1 MTTEENESYRNLFP
15 KSTDSIQHQTSIQQN
30 IHQQEQ
36 NNQLHYIQ
44 LQQPQQP
51 QNILQST
58 VDQNFNSHQQKQ
70 QQTMIPS
77 VSYPNISHYS
87 YGSPNQG
94 LQHNQQR
101 QMQMSQQPSQQS
113 IQHSQQYH
121 LSQDNL
127 MAQSLNMSG
136 QQSSQFSFPPPPP
149 SLMPHGGNNIRTLQ
163 RDTQLDQQQHLNQH
177 QQTNNVN
184 QQQNQYLLQSNKRQE
199 LPHVSPVNYDI
210 KPDSRV
216 LIPVVPQSPS
226 QVPGSLSRHSSLSN
240 MDSLAQQRK
249 KFRRSDHAPI
259 GDPSDHQLLELAYR
273 AKDQQFDEFTESV
286 KFSEKM
292 PADSTKSSSKG
303 NKIYEIHKKRQQQ
316 IFAMVCLMKMC
327 EPSSTSVVPRNL
339 IFSKYSHIC
348 SSKQLT
354 ALCAA
359 SFGKLVR
366 ILFPSVTTR
375 RLGMRGESR
384 YHYCGIR
391 LIDDEDLSHLNFEDD
406 EDSVKKEQFEGD
418 IENNE
423 LSESAEINSRNIVN
437 NNSVNNS
444 DNNVEP
450 SKRSIKE
457 LQDGFT
463 VIKIPKTDQHLELV
477 FQRSLLPFLESSETD
492 KSPLSFPNIDSYIN
506 NDEREYGTNFGEF
519 EELYTQHCLSVFE
532 SFRYMRLN
540 TLFNTIASFHN
551 SLSENHQALYRS
563 NSILSWIVECDQI
576 LYKASI
582 RMLSNLTLKLVHE
595 TVREQ
600 LHTISSKYL
609 ENLSSLNFPQYVIDR
624 KCKPAV
630 IFSKLIGRI
639 ARVSDTAESANRV
652 LSSSEDKEMMLMNWR
667 QLVNFKNL
675 IDKELPCSSENS
687 AIAQGILQNDIPYFV
702 EQSTMESRNSSNP
715 SDVLISN
722 LCKYLVTL
730 PFKFVN
736 SSSQFFILCSSTILT
751 AALREISLAGGQGFG
766 AWWVVRCWVDEW
778 HDLCAELGG
787 YFKDD
792 LKKFEQEEN
801 LSHDRSPMPSSIQ
814 GISYNMNSSSDMSK
828 PRCEQPD
835 TIHHLVGLNENKNP

>member
-1 MTTEENESYRNLFP
+1 
-15 KSTDSIQHQTSIQQN
+15 
-30 IHQQEQ
+30 
-36 NNQLHYIQ
+36 
-44 LQQPQQP
+44 
-51 QNILQST
+51 
-58 VDQNFNSHQQKQ
+58 
-70 QQTMIPS
+70 MIPS
-77 VSYPNISHYS
+77 VSYPSISHYS
-87 YGSPNQG
+87 YGSSNQG
-94 LQHNQQR
+94 IQHNQQI
-101 QMQMSQQPSQQS
+101 QMQVHQQPSQQS
-113 IQHSQQYH
+113 IQHPHQYH

-127 MAQSLNMSG
+127 IAQSLNMPG
-136 QQSSQFSFPPPPP
+136 QESSQFSFPPPPP
-149 SLMPHGGNNIRTLQ
+149 SLIPYGNNIRALQ
-163 RDTQLDQQQHLNQH
+163 RDPQLDQQQHLHQH
-177 QQTNNVN
+177 EQTNNIN
-184 QQQNQYLLQSNKRQE
+184 QQQNQYVLQGNKRQE
-199 LPHVSPVNYDI
+199 LPHVSPVNYDL

-216 LIPVVPQSPS
+216 LMPVAPQSPS
-226 QVPGSLSRHSSLSN
+226 QVPGSLSRGSSISN
-240 MDSLAQQRK
+240 MDTLAQQRK

-259 GDPSDHQLLELAYR
+259 GDPSDHQLLELAFR
-273 AKDQQFDEFTESV
+273 AKDQQFDEFIESV
-286 KFSEKM
+286 KFSEKL
-292 PADSTKSSSKG
+292 PAESTKSSSKG

-391 LIDDEDLSHLNFEDD
+391 LIDDKDLSHLKFEDD
-406 EDSVKKEQFEGD
+406 EDAVKKEQFDGNID
-418 IENNE
+418 TSDF
-423 LSESAEINSRNIVN
+423 SETAKIDSRNNVHN
-437 NNSVNNS
+437 NFNNS
-444 DNNVEP
+444 DKAVEP

-477 FQRSLLPFLESSETD
+477 FQRSLLPFLESSEVD
-492 KSPLSFPNIDSYIN
+492 ENLLSFPNLDHYIN
-506 NDEREYGTNFGEF
+506 NDDREYGTNLGGF
-519 EELYTQHCLSVFE
+519 EEFYTQHCLSVFE
-532 SFRYMRLN
+532 SFRYMRLK
-540 TLFNTIASFHN
+540 TLFDTITSFHN
-551 SLSENHQALYRS
+551 SLSESHKALYRS
-563 NSILSWIVECDQI
+563 NSILSWIVECDKI

-582 RMLSNLTLKLVHE
+582 RMLSKLTLKLVHE
-595 TVREQ
+595 SVREQ
-600 LHTISSKYL
+600 LHTISSKYC
-609 ENLSSLNFPQYVIDR
+609 ENLSSLNFPKYVIDA

-652 LSSSEDKEMMLMNWR
+652 LSSSDDREMMLMNWR

-687 AIAQGILQNDIPYFV
+687 EIAQGILQNDIPYFI
-702 EQSTMESRNSSNP
+702 EQSTKQSRNANNP
-715 SDVLISN
+715 PDVLISN
-722 LCKYLVTL
+722 LCKFLVTL

-792 LKKFEQEEN
+792 LNKLDEEEKGCN
-801 LSHDRSPMPSSIQ
+801 NRSSISSSIQ
-814 GISYNMNSSSDMSK
+814 GISYNLSSSSDMSK

-835 TIHHLVGLNENKNP
+835 TIHHLVGLSDNKNS